1 MEQKNPI
8 HEIKKCISF
17 VFIKNDKNEIVANG
31 TGFFVSVANELNK
44 EAHHVYFASAKHV
57 LKDKDGKYFEEI
69 YIRLNKKE
77 ADSEFIKIE
86 LKNVTI
92 FEHTDND
99 VDIAVFNCLPDINV
113 HDFKTIP
120 SEMFATDQKIRENDI
135 SEGDDVFFTGLFTS
149 HVGQKRSQPI
159 VRFGKLAL
167 LPEEKIEWKE
177 AGKNPKM
184 LDLFLMEAQSFG
196 GNSGS
201 PVFFNLS
208 PMRKPGVISFGGNNL
223 LLAGL
228 VSGSF
233 LSGNKIQVTDTMPN
247 LVSME
252 NLGICAVVP
261 AQKLN
266 DILFDPKLI
275 DSRNSN
281 QIIK

>member
-1 MEQKNPI
+1 MEKSNPI

-17 VFIKNDKNEIVANG
+17 VFIKNDKNEIIANG
-31 TGFFVSVANELNK
+31 TGFFVSVVNELNK
-44 EAHHVYFASAKHV
+44 GIQHVYFATAKHV

-69 YIRLNKKE
+69 YLRLNKKG
-77 ADSEFIKIE
+77 ADSELIKIE

-92 FEHTDND
+92 FEHTDGD

-120 SEMFATDQKIRENDI
+120 SEMFATDQKIKENDI

-149 HVGQKRSQPI
+149 YVGQKRSQPI

-184 LDLFLMEAQSFG
+184 LDPFLMEAQSFG

-208 PMRKPGVISFGGNNL
+208 PMRKPGVISFDGTNL
-223 LLAGL
+223 LFAGV

-233 LSGNKIQVTDTMPN
+233 LSGNKIQTTDVVPN
-247 LVSME
+247 LFSME

-261 AQKLN
+261 AQKIN
-266 DILFDPKLI
+266 DILFDQKLI
-275 DSRNSN
+275 DSRKDN
-281 QIIK
+281 QVVK